1 MSAPPLDLLES
12 GVDRRTKRDRAWLKP
27 VVEVLATNGIE
38 SPEDLVKLN
47 VRAATFQLNGLVEGK
62 VAFAFLERAVA
73 KATQSAEAA
82 APSGSQEPVSALL
95 QTLQGGRM
103 PAVHVDIAAGLG
115 GMTLAGLP
123 ASCWPSPQLTD
134 WVQGQVKAAE
144 SKGITKPFLYMPI
157 KKFLPYYAADKRQ
170 PDDPEGERG
179 VARSFAQEIAR
190 GICQARGPDKKQ
202 GDLPSILQWC
212 VAFDRWA
219 IVAALTGQMPL
230 AASMSHKEVVMQLAL
245 SARACGRTTAIA
257 VLYDEIAR
265 REWADLSAGL
275 GAFDVAAAAQSQ
287 NAATVLRAE
296 RECDARGFQGH
307 YSSGSAASGAQSA
320 AEPVGVQ
327 SGAVLP
333 NTSCA
338 DLSCFQS
345 AFDAASAQ
353 ALRGELAPDEVEAL
367 RFTREA
373 LGRRDAQPKRTDVQ
387 CECMEALRW
396 SAARSLRQCIKE
408 REERVRRIE
417 ARAAH
422 FEASGGG
429 RGREKGAPLLGN
441 LEYSGNGRA
450 LSPEE
455 RAGDTGAELARL
467 RASALAC
474 NGLILASIR
483 GDPLASELLRETR
496 EEADLGRMPPPRAFR
511 PDISAAELAAA
522 WGETIRLVPR
532 FGVSQPKPDGSLK
545 VRPVDD
551 FTRSRVNGACAPAEK
566 LSVEGADQLVAV
578 ARAFFELH
586 GALPELWKADIDSA
600 YRRIPLA
607 PADMWAAVSV
617 FKEGGRLWCS
627 QHLVCP
633 FGALAS
639 CHDWGRV
646 AAMLSHF
653 ARRLAQLPVGRY
665 VDVYF
670 APDRPGAADHAMRCF
685 ARIVRVALGSDA
697 VADAKLAHGA
707 QLVVL
712 GLLFSFCAQGVHCE
726 PACDKRL
733 KWSSAIRHAL
743 ECGALH
749 QGAAKKLAG
758 ALAWAAQRL
767 FKRLDR
773 AMLRPLF
780 AHQHKRSN
788 RIGRP
793 LELALHWWA
802 QVLELRLREV
812 ASWKQ
817 GDMPAAHMFCDA
829 RSTPPRAAAVI
840 FIDGKILF
848 TEYAPDAALMRNFKR
863 RRDGQIMGLEVL
875 AVALGL
881 SSFEE
886 RLAGRALEVFSDN
899 SGAERSVAR
908 ASARD
913 WDHAA
918 LVRGIWS
925 LAARM
930 SLSMWVRRVPSKSN
944 ISDGPSR
951 EVYSLLH
958 LLGARQV
965 PAVLDA
971 RFHAAEAWEA
981 L

>member
-1 MSAPPLDLLES
+1 MSAPLLNLLES
-12 GVDRRTKRDRAWLKP
+12 GVGRHTKRDRAWLKP
-27 VVEVLATNGIE
+27 VVEVLASNGIE

-62 VAFAFLERAVA
+62 VAFIERAVA
-73 KATQSAEAA
+73 KATQSAEQQAAAEAA

-95 QTLQGGRM
+95 QALQGGRR

-134 WVQGQVKAAE
+134 WVQGRVKAAE
-144 SKGITKPFLYMPI
+144 SKGIAKPFLYMPI
-157 KKFLPYYAADKRQ
+157 KKFPPYYAADKRQ
-170 PDDPEGERG
+170 PDDPEGECG
-179 VARSFAQEIAR
+179 VERSFAQEIAR
-190 GICQARGPDKKQ
+190 GICKARGPDKKQ

-219 IVAALTGQMPL
+219 IVAALAGQMPL
-230 AASMSHKEVVMQLAL
+230 TASMAHKEVVMQLAL
-245 SARACGRTTAIA
+245 SARASGRATAIA

-287 NAATVLRAE
+287 NAATVLGAE
-296 RECDARGFQGH
+296 RECDARGIQVVHDRAPAQPKGKAKGASRGHKGGSDHSAKGGKAMGYGKERKGKPANDSHRWQGH
-307 YSSGSAASGAQSA
+307 YSSGIAASGAQSA
-320 AEPVGVQ
+320 AEPVRVQ

-333 NTSCA
+333 DASCA

-367 RFTREA
+367 RFTRGA

-422 FEASGGG
+422 FEASGEAEAARKAAPPEFRPLIAGVNIPLLKELA
-429 RGREKGAPLLGN
+429 RESEWHDAECIDFFSRGAPLLGN

-455 RAGDTGAELARL
+455 RAGDTGAEVARL

-474 NGLILASIR
+474 NDLTLASIR
-483 GDPLASELLRETR
+483 EDPLASELLRKTR
-496 EEADLGRMPPPRAFR
+496 EKADLGRMSPPRAFR

-522 WGETIRLVPR
+522 WGETIGLVPR

-551 FTRSRVNGACAPAEK
+551 FTRSRVSGACAPAEK

-600 YRRIPLA
+600 CRRIPLA
-607 PADMWAAVSV
+607 PADRWAAVSV

-639 CHDWGRV
+639 CHDWDRV

-653 ARRLAQLPVGRY
+653 ARRLAKLPVSRY
-665 VDVYF
+665 VDDYF

-685 ARIVRVALGSDA
+685 ARIVRAALGSDA
-697 VADAKLAHGA
+697 VADAKLARGA

-712 GLLFSFCAQGVHCE
+712 GLLISFCAQGVRCE

-733 KWSSAIRHAL
+733 KWSFAI
-743 ECGALH
+743 
-749 QGAAKKLAG
+749 
-758 ALAWAAQRL
+758 
-767 FKRLDR
+767 
-773 AMLRPLF
+773 
-780 AHQHKRSN
+780 
-788 RIGRP
+788 
-793 LELALHWWA
+793 
-802 QVLELRLREV
+802 
-812 ASWKQ
+812 
-817 GDMPAAHMFCDA
+817 
-829 RSTPPRAAAVI
+829 
-840 FIDGKILF
+840 
-848 TEYAPDAALMRNFKR
+848 
-863 RRDGQIMGLEVL
+863 
-875 AVALGL
+875 
-881 SSFEE
+881 
-886 RLAGRALEVFSDN
+886 
-899 SGAERSVAR
+899 RSVAR

-918 LVRGIWS
+918 LVHGIWS

-944 ISDGPSR
+944 ISNGPSR

-958 LLGARQV
+958 LLGARQL

-981 L
+981 LWL

>member
-1 MSAPPLDLLES
+1 
-12 GVDRRTKRDRAWLKP
+12 
-27 VVEVLATNGIE
+27 
-38 SPEDLVKLN
+38 
-47 VRAATFQLNGLVEGK
+47 
-62 VAFAFLERAVA
+62 
-73 KATQSAEAA
+73 
-82 APSGSQEPVSALL
+82 
-95 QTLQGGRM
+95 
-103 PAVHVDIAAGLG
+103 
-115 GMTLAGLP
+115 
-123 ASCWPSPQLTD
+123 
-134 WVQGQVKAAE
+134 
-144 SKGITKPFLYMPI
+144 
-157 KKFLPYYAADKRQ
+157 
-170 PDDPEGERG
+170 
-179 VARSFAQEIAR
+179 
-190 GICQARGPDKKQ
+190 
-202 GDLPSILQWC
+202 
-212 VAFDRWA
+212 
-219 IVAALTGQMPL
+219 
-230 AASMSHKEVVMQLAL
+230 
-245 SARACGRTTAIA
+245 
-257 VLYDEIAR
+257 
-265 REWADLSAGL
+265 
-275 GAFDVAAAAQSQ
+275 
-287 NAATVLRAE
+287 
-296 RECDARGFQGH
+296 
-307 YSSGSAASGAQSA
+307 
-320 AEPVGVQ
+320 
-327 SGAVLP
+327 
-333 NTSCA
+333 
-338 DLSCFQS
+338 
-345 AFDAASAQ
+345 
-353 ALRGELAPDEVEAL
+353 VEAL

-422 FEASGGG
+422 FEASGVAEAARKAAPPEFRPLIAGVNIPLLKELA
-429 RGREKGAPLLGN
+429 RESEWRDAECIDFFSRGAPLLGN
-441 LEYSGNGRA
+441 LACSGNGRA

-455 RAGDTGAELARL
+455 RAGDTSAEVARL

-474 NGLILASIR
+474 NDLILASIR
-483 GDPLASELLRETR
+483 EDPLASEVLRKTR
-496 EEADLGRMPPPRAFR
+496 EEADLGGMSPPRAFR
-511 PDISAAELAAA
+511 PDISA
-522 WGETIRLVPR
+522 
-532 FGVSQPKPDGSLK
+532 
-545 VRPVDD
+545 
-551 FTRSRVNGACAPAEK
+551 K

-586 GALPELWKADIDSA
+586 GVLPELWKADIDSA
-600 YRRIPLA
+600 HRRIPLA
-607 PADMWAAVSV
+607 PADRWAAVSV
-617 FKEGGRLWCS
+617 FKERGRLWCS

-639 CHDWGRV
+639 CRDWGRV

-653 ARRLAQLPVGRY
+653 ARRLAKLPVSRY
-665 VDVYF
+665 VDDYF

-685 ARIVRVALGSDA
+685 ARVVRAALGSDA
-697 VADAKLAHGA
+697 VADAKLARGA

-743 ECGALH
+743 ECGTLH
-749 QGAAKKLAG
+749 RGAAKKLAG

-767 FKRLDR
+767 FKRLSR

-793 LELALHWWA
+793 LELALRWWA

-829 RSTPPRAAAVI
+829 RT
-840 FIDGKILF
+840 
-848 TEYAPDAALMRNFKR
+848 LMRNFKR
-863 RRDGQIMGLEVL
+863 RRDGQVMGLEVL

-981 L
+981 LWL